1 MTAIIRLPVSLAL
14 AAAGLALSTLS
25 FAAAPVPGSYK
36 IDPNH
41 SAAFFEIGH
50 AGGISRFMARFDDI
64 SGDLVVDAP
73 EKSKISVAIKTD
85 SIDTK
90 VEALDK
96 HLKSPDFFNAVQF
109 PTLTF
114 TSSAIKL
121 DANGEGSV
129 AGNLSLHG
137 VTKPVTFKLKQIGT
151 GKGMKGEA
159 RVGYVATGTIKRTD
173 FGMAYGVPAAAT
185 DEVDLKINIEAAK
198 Q

>member
-1 MTAIIRLPVSLAL
+1 MIRRTASLAL
-14 AAAGLALSTLS
+14 AAAGLALSSLS
-25 FAAAPVPGSYK
+25 FAAAAPVPAGSYK

-41 SAAFFEIGH
+41 SQAFFEVGH
-50 AGGISRFMARFDDI
+50 AGGVSRFMGRFNEM
-64 SGDLVVDAP
+64 SGELVVDSP
-73 EKSKISVAIKTD
+73 EKSKITVAIKTD
-85 SIDTK
+85 SVDTK

-114 TSSAIKL
+114 ASSAIKL
-121 DANGEGSV
+121 DGNGEGSV
-129 AGNLSLHG
+129 AGNLTLHG
-137 VTKPVTFKLKQIGT
+137 VTRPVTFHLKQVGS

-159 RVGYVATGTIKRTD
+159 RVGYVATTTIKRTD

-185 DEVDLKINIEAAK
+185 DDVDLKINIEAAK